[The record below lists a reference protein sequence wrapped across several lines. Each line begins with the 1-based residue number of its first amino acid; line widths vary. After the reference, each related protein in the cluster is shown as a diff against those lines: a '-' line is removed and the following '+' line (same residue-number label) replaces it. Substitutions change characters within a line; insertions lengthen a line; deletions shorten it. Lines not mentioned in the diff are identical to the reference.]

1 MKDGLYHRE
10 IAMPREVATLKTV
23 TICPTHT
30 RHAREA
36 ALTDRYGV
44 INLPEVVSFSGA
56 DVVEAEITEGRVS
69 KLVVRRPYDE
79 TRDIVMAIGFRN
91 SESFLKT
98 VWGNLKTD
106 RHATLRREIYNKS
119 I

>member
-1 MKDGLYHRE
+1 MKDGLYHKE
-10 IAMPREVATLKTV
+10 IAMPREVTALKAV
-23 TICPTHT
+23 TIRPTHT

-79 TRDIVMAIGFRN
+79 ARDIVMAIGFRN
-91 SESFLKT
+91 SESFLKSA
-98 VWGNLKTD
+98 WFNLRND
-106 RHATLRREIYNKS
+106 NHGTLNRERYNKS